1 MRKVKIEIT
10 TKLPSW
16 HFCNSEKAAGLKVS
30 GELCR
35 FCQKTKNGH
44 KCLLYDKWLTSDRG
58 LVDKTSACI
67 KAAVHGTTAI
77 VDHELPQVDPKYIIK
92 ESLKTYKQTV
102 NGLLNQGYPQN
113 LAEDIAMK
121 YVLGEDTK

>member
-16 HFCNSEKAAGLKVS
+16 HFCNSEKVAGLKVS

-58 LVDKTSACI
+58 LVDKAPACI
-67 KAAVHGTTAI
+67 KATSNKSAAI
-77 VDHELPQVDPKYIIK
+77 VDTELPQVDPKYIIK

-102 NGLLNQGYPQN
+102 DGLLNQGYPQN

-121 YVLGEDTK
+121 YVIGDGTK

>member
-16 HFCNSEKAAGLKVS
+16 HFCNLEKSAGLS
-30 GELCR
+30 ISSELCR
-35 FCQKTKNGH
+35 FCKKTKNGH
-44 KCLLYDKWLTSDRG
+44 RCLLYDKWLTSDRG
-58 LVDKTSACI
+58 LVDKTKACI

-77 VDHELPQVDPKYIIK
+77 VDNELPQVDPKYIIR

-102 NGLLNQGYPQN
+102 NGLLSQGYPQN

-121 YVLGEDTK
+121 YVLGDGTK